1 MLRRVRLAAFAFV
14 VTFVVPACARER
26 IELAAGIT
34 AAEMRFEL
42 IDNRIFLEAR
52 INGQRP
58 YQFIFDTG
66 GQNVLDPATARELG
80 LALRDESSQI
90 GAGAQAQR
98 SWRTD
103 VALAEIGPVRLRDHE
118 FMVLDLATIRHAI
131 GFRRLDGLVGR
142 ELFERFIVDIDFEG
156 LKLRFIEPSGWTPSP
171 AHGRRVPLAFVGGG
185 IPSIDATIDGV
196 RGELAIDTGDRSS
209 LTLFSPFVARERL
222 REKYAR
228 RISAVTG
235 WGVGGP
241 IPADVTRAERLS
253 FGGFDIARVV
263 ARMPTLQT
271 GVFASDI
278 SAGSIG
284 NGVLKRFRATFD
296 YGGKQL
302 FLAPNASFVADDQLD
317 RSGLWLSQH
326 ARGFEVMSVV
336 AGSPA
341 EQAGIKVGDVV
352 TAVDGRTARDLFL
365 VELRERLK
373 RDPAGT
379 VVRMKLE
386 RLGAVAS
393 LTLRDL
399 L

>member
-1 MLRRVRLAAFAFV
+1 MLRRLRLAALAFV
-14 VTFVVPACARER
+14 VAAVIPACARER
-26 IELAAGIT
+26 IEIADGIT
-34 AAEMRFEL
+34 TAESPFEL

-66 GQNVLDPATARELG
+66 GQNVLDPAAARELG
-80 LALRDESSQI
+80 LTLRDESTQV
-90 GAGAQAQR
+90 GAGARAQR

-103 VALAEIGPVRLRDHE
+103 VALAEVGAVRLLDHE
-118 FMVLDLATIRHAI
+118 FLVLDLQAIRSAI

-142 ELFERFIVDIDFEG
+142 ELFERFVVDIDFERSR
-156 LKLRFIEPSGWTPSP
+156 LRFIEPQGWTGSP
-171 AHGRRVPLAFVGGG
+171 ANGRRVPLAFVGGG
-185 IPSIDATIDGV
+185 IPSIEATIDGV
-196 RGELAIDTGDRSS
+196 RSELAIDTGDRSS

-222 REKYAR
+222 REKYGQ

-241 IPADVTRAERLS
+241 IPAEVMRVGTLS

-263 ARMPTLQT
+263 TRMPMLKT

-302 FLAPNASFVADDQLD
+302 FLAPNASFGADDPLD

-341 EQAGIKVGDVV
+341 EQAGIKAGDVV
-352 TAVDGRTARDLFL
+352 SAVDGRAAWDLFL
-365 VELRERLK
+365 VDLRERLK

-386 RLGAVAS
+386 RMGAAVS